1 MRTKKYK
8 NTHRKTKKA
17 GTRGHLNDIDIVLRK
32 VDKILNQ
39 YSEENTKNLKELLD
53 NINKNINGYLLKE
66 AAQKRYVMS
75 EIEKIEDF
83 YSTKRE

>member
-39 YSEENTKNLKELLD
+39 YSEENTKNLHL
-53 NINKNINGYLLKE
+53 
-66 AAQKRYVMS
+66 
-75 EIEKIEDF
+75 
-83 YSTKRE
+83 